1 MKELAFTVEIKK
13 SMYDGCMIKTTQ
25 RTPFYPFN
33 TLVVQQTGVVGWL
46 ESLSRMLKVACSNN
60 VPFFMYLI
68 SVI

>member
-1 MKELAFTVEIKK
+1 
-13 SMYDGCMIKTTQ
+13 MYDGCMIKTTQ

-60 VPFFMYLI
+60 GGNI
-68 SVI
+68 S